1 MNISPLNGLQ
11 NYKNYDIQGKVGEY
25 GVLNSDTFKSEY
37 LKHQVEDNYNRFL
50 VIPIITCVI
59 GLLFF
64 SLNSYV
70 YFYEEPREQ
79 TNSYFVLWAALVISS
94 LVFRLFISS
103 VSKKNNYRLLDTT
116 ILLYATTMCCVSAS
130 VTGLDSIGTSDLTAY
145 SYTILGMATAYRAS
159 ISKYVVITLVT
170 FLYFNVFYIFVLE
183 QQITASLLLP
193 ILVLNV
199 ISIFIAVSLEANR
212 KKMVHL
218 SSQLEVTNQRLRDE
232 SISDPLTKLYNRR
245 YLTDYLM
252 RKVKEFSRSKE
263 SLCVA
268 ICDLDHFKK
277 VNDELGHMVGD
288 KALEAFAELLK
299 RIGRETDI
307 HIRFG
312 GEEFV
317 IVMPKTN
324 LQQALVS
331 IERLRNATHAFEF
344 ENIPWPLTVSVG
356 LTEIKSDD
364 SYDSLL
370 ARADT
375 FVYEAKS
382 RGRNQIV
389 VG

>member
-1 MNISPLNGLQ
+1 MEL
-11 NYKNYDIQGKVGEY
+11 
-25 GVLNSDTFKSEY
+25 LNSDRFKSEY

-64 SLNSYV
+64 TLNSYV
-70 YFYEEPREQ
+70 YFYQEPKAT
-79 TNSYFVLWAALVISS
+79 TNSYFVLWSALVLLS
-94 LVFRLFISS
+94 LIFRVFISS
-103 VSKKNNYRLLDTT
+103 VSKKNNYRLLDST
-116 ILLYATTMCCVSAS
+116 ILLYAISMCCVAAS
-130 VTGLDSIGTSDLTAY
+130 VTALDSTGAGDLTAY
-145 SYTILGMATAYRAS
+145 SYTILGIATAYRAS
-159 ISKYVVITLVT
+159 ITKYLLITVIT
-170 FLYFNVFYIFVLE
+170 FIYFNLFLLLVL
-183 QQITASLLLP
+183 QQPITLSLILP

-199 ISIFIAVSLEANR
+199 VSVFIAVSLEGNR
-212 KKMVHL
+212 KKMVQL
-218 SSQLEVTNQRLRDE
+218 SSQLEATNQRLRNE
-232 SISDPLTKLYNRR
+232 SIRDPLTQLYNRR

-268 ICDLDHFKK
+268 ICDLDYFKK
-277 VNDELGHMVGD
+277 VNDELGHLVGD
-288 KALEAFAELLK
+288 QALEAFADLLH
-299 RIGRETDI
+299 RVGRETDI

-331 IERLRNATHAFEF
+331 IERLRTATSAYKFDG
-344 ENIPWPLTVSVG
+344 IPWQLTVSVG
-356 LTEIKSDD
+356 LTEIKNEDN
-364 SYDSLL
+364 YDTLL

-382 RGRNQIV
+382 RGRDQIV